1 MRRDEEGRSTPAPGV
16 PLGALAA
23 LSAVGLFQDR
33 AEAGRALGRALQRL
47 RGKKALI
54 LGIPRGGVPV
64 AAEVARELAAD
75 LDVVVA
81 KKVGAPGYPELAA
94 GAVAADGSEFFNRD
108 VIAELGVGPAWL
120 RDEVRRKAAEARLR
134 ESELRAGHPEIPIEG
149 RVVVVVDDGLATGA
163 TLRACLRSLR
173 RRRPERLIVAVP
185 VGAAPTCAELAAE
198 ADEVVCLAQPEPF
211 LAVGVHY
218 RVFGQTSDDEVREL
232 LDRARGA
239 APAV

>member
-1 MRRDEEGRSTPAPGV
+1 MSSPAPGG

-47 RGKKALI
+47 RGRKALV

-64 AAEVARELAAD
+64 AAEVAREIEAD
-75 LDVVVA
+75 LDVAVA

-94 GAVAADGSEFFNRD
+94 GAVAADGTEYVNRD
-108 VIAELGVGPAWL
+108 VIAELGVEPAWL
-120 RDEVRRKAAEARLR
+120 REEVRRKAAEARLR
-134 ESELRAGHPEIPIEG
+134 ESELRAGRPAIPVEG
-149 RVVVVVDDGLATGA
+149 RVVVLVDDGLATGA
-163 TLRACLRSLR
+163 TMRACLRSLR
-173 RRRPERLIVAVP
+173 KRRPERLVVAVP
-185 VGAAPTCAELAAE
+185 VGAAPTCAELASE

-218 RVFGQTSDDEVREL
+218 RQFGQTSDEEVAEL
-232 LDRARGA
+232 LERARGA
-239 APAV
+239 PAG